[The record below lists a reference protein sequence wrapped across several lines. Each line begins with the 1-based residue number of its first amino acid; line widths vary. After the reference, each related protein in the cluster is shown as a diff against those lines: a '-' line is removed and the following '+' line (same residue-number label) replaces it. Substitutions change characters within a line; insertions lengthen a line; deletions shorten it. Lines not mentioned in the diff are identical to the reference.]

1 LAPILAVKKRCPH
14 LTKKRWVRFNGR
26 IILADDER
34 VRDLRLK
41 RLKGTKVPG
50 SFGTVG
56 SDGEEDDSVGKEEDN
71 GEDLDEDDLTSIDDE
86 LDEPM
91 SDILMSNSD
100 EDT

>member
-1 LAPILAVKKRCPH
+1 LIKSIKS
-14 LTKKRWVRFNGR
+14 KRWVRFNGR

-56 SDGEEDDSVGKEEDN
+56 SDGEDDSVGKEEDN

-86 LDEPM
+86 LDEQM
-91 SDILMSNSD
+91 SDTLMSNRD

>member
-1 LAPILAVKKRCPH
+1 LCHSI
-14 LTKKRWVRFNGR
+14 RF
-26 IILADDER
+26 
-34 VRDLRLK
+34 
-41 RLKGTKVPG
+41 LKGTKVPG

-56 SDGEEDDSVGKEEDN
+56 SDGEDDSVGKEEDN

-91 SDILMSNSD
+91 SDTLMSNSD

>member
-1 LAPILAVKKRCPH
+1 
-14 LTKKRWVRFNGR
+14 
-26 IILADDER
+26 
-34 VRDLRLK
+34 
-41 RLKGTKVPG
+41 VPG